1 VSDQQLKRL
10 GDNQPKGNHRA
21 SGSVTYSG
29 SALDTSTMR
38 IIGLATLTFI
48 LSSPLA
54 ADDNPRCRSVLQTG
68 QSLAEQIDLLQSS
81 YDEQKAN
88 IRTFEDRNAA
98 TRLLADTAVM
108 LERSHERLKQAI
120 DAAQAARCEQP
131 DFLVEAES
139 VANELVQIVR
149 VDMHAMSA
157 SKGINPL
164 ASR

>member
-1 VSDQQLKRL
+1 
-10 GDNQPKGNHRA
+10 
-21 SGSVTYSG
+21 
-29 SALDTSTMR
+29 MR
-38 IIGLATLTFI
+38 IIGLAALAFI

-88 IRTFEDRNAA
+88 IRTPEDRNAA

-120 DAAQAARCEQP
+120 DTAQAARCEQP
-131 DFLVEAES
+131 DFLIEAES
-139 VANELVQIVR
+139 VAKEFVQIVR
-149 VDMHAMSA
+149 VDIHAMSA
-157 SKGINPL
+157 SKGITPL